1 LDETAVF
8 NVLLDL
14 ASTSKDPEGVVAA
27 CLVRADVILEASA
40 SSDDGHYHAEYL
52 LIQRAAARGITIDGD
67 CVVYTTLEPCS
78 NLPTVNDGVDC
89 TTLLI
94 EAGLRHVVFAASD
107 PEHSATARVRFDQ
120 AGGTY
125 RQVEDPSIIRR
136 AVRLFNKT
144 LRRDLSSLRLPRRT
158 TLGSA

>member
-1 LDETAVF
+1 
-8 NVLLDL
+8 
-14 ASTSKDPEGVVAA
+14 
-27 CLVRADVILEASA
+27 
-40 SSDDGHYHAEYL
+40 
-52 LIQRAAARGITIDGD
+52 
-67 CVVYTTLEPCS
+67 
-78 NLPTVNDGVDC
+78 VNDGVDC
-89 TTLLI
+89 TTLLL

-125 RQVEDPSIIRR
+125 RQVEDPSIVRR

-158 TLGSA
+158 TL